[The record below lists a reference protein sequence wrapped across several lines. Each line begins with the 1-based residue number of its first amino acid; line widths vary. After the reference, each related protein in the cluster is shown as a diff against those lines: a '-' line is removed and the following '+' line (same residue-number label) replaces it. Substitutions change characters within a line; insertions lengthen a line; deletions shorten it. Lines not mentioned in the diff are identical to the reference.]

1 MILIFF
7 GDEGHRARA
16 SALAAATPGSM
27 VTSVNTPPMGKNS
40 MNITTLTFWGHGDAS
55 KVCGLT
61 ASAFVSKVK
70 EWMKHNPVK
79 TVEIITC
86 NSRHGTID
94 SKLNEKGEK
103 EVSWIKSY
111 TDQVKPGL
119 KKLGLT
125 VKALPMG
132 IGWSGENR
140 WSILKFSPTTNTWM
154 YVTAGGEKDTDAM
167 WPGVTKVEQD
177 DTFKATKDFT
187 LAGQVVKDR
196 EKLRNFTLDVGD
208 IGALR
213 NSLIVL
219 A

>member
-1 MILIFF
+1 MILILF
-7 GDEGHRARA
+7 GDEKHRDRA
-16 SALAAATPGSM
+16 SALAAATPAAI
-27 VTSVNTPPMGKNS
+27 VTSIKTPPKGN
-40 MNITTLTFWGHGDAS
+40 NLNVDTLTFWGHGDAS
-55 KVCGLT
+55 HFCGLT
-61 ASAFVSKVK
+61 ASEFVSLVK
-70 EWMKHNPVK
+70 EWKKNNPVK

-94 SKLNEKGEK
+94 SWKNDKGEK
-103 EVSWIKSY
+103 ETAWVKSY

-119 KKLGLT
+119 RKLGLT
-125 VKALPMG
+125 IKALPMG

-154 YVTAGGEKDTDAM
+154 YVTAGGDKDTDAM

-187 LAGQVVKDR
+187 LAGEVVKDR
-196 EKLRNFTLDVGD
+196 EKLRNSTLDYGD
-208 IGALR
+208 IGDLR
-213 NSLIVL
+213 NALIVL